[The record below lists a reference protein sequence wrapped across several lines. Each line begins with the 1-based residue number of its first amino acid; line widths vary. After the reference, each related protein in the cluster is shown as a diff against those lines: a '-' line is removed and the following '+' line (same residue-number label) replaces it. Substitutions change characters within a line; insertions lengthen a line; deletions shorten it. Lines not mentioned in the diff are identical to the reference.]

1 MRAVGEAVGPRNHL
15 FMVER
20 RGPNA
25 QQLAEHLRNLREAE
39 GLTIDQLAQR
49 AGLARDRVILIESG
63 TIDQGLEELTQYA
76 FGLGVR
82 LSAVFRLWEQKLN

>member
-1 MRAVGEAVGPRNHL
+1 
-15 FMVER
+15 MVER